1 MSRSN
6 RSINQNTWHLRQN
19 CFVSNLKRP
28 DCWTPDM
35 MGPASSWLLK
45 EKLAKQYLCIIQRG
59 KKLFTFPF
67 LSFKMTRMPKQ
78 QVHQKNANYSRTDV
92 PNIEDQRA
100 SANTYGEGI
109 IYMKE
114 ILSTEVHEQKLWE
127 TKGLHCNAMQCIVG
141 KYVAIKRTEL
151 QQLRLPYCGQ
161 RDSISLRQTKLA
173 AFVVGNHQRYW
184 AVSSNEVLR
193 PLILRYMEWTYKI
206 AKFTSDF
213 KVIA

>member
-28 DCWTPDM
+28 DCWTPDL

-100 SANTYGEGI
+100 SANTYRV
-109 IYMKE
+109 KE
-114 ILSTEVHEQKLWE
+114 LYIWRKYSQRRSMNRNYE
-127 TKGLHCNAMQCIVG
+127 TKGLHCRKICSN
-141 KYVAIKRTEL
+141 KENRT
-151 QQLRLPYCGQ
+151 
-161 RDSISLRQTKLA
+161 A
-173 AFVVGNHQRYW
+173 A
-184 AVSSNEVLR
+184 
-193 PLILRYMEWTYKI
+193 TKI
-206 AKFTSDF
+206 AVLWPKRQH
-213 KVIA
+213 

>member
-28 DCWTPDM
+28 DCWTPDL

-100 SANTYGEGI
+100 SANTYRV
-109 IYMKE
+109 KE
-114 ILSTEVHEQKLWE
+114 LYIWRKYSQRRSMNRNYE
-127 TKGLHCNAMQCIVG
+127 TKGLHC
-141 KYVAIKRTEL
+141 R
-151 QQLRLPYCGQ
+151 
-161 RDSISLRQTKLA
+161 
-173 AFVVGNHQRYW
+173 
-184 AVSSNEVLR
+184 
-193 PLILRYMEWTYKI
+193 KI
-206 AKFTSDF
+206 CNS
-213 KVIA
+213 

>member
-28 DCWTPDM
+28 DCWTPDL

-100 SANTYGEGI
+100 SANTY
-109 IYMKE
+109 MVKE
-114 ILSTEVHEQKLWE
+114 LYIWRKYSQRRSMNRNYEKP
-127 TKGLHCNAMQCIVG
+127 KACIAMQCRKICRN
-141 KYVAIKRTEL
+141 KENRT
-151 QQLRLPYCGQ
+151 
-161 RDSISLRQTKLA
+161 A
-173 AFVVGNHQRYW
+173 A
-184 AVSSNEVLR
+184 
-193 PLILRYMEWTYKI
+193 TKI
-206 AKFTSDF
+206 AVLWPKRQH
-213 KVIA
+213 

>member
-6 RSINQNTWHLRQN
+6 RSINQNTLQLRQN

-28 DCWTPDM
+28 DCWTPDL

-100 SANTYGEGI
+100 SANTYRV
-109 IYMKE
+109 KE
-114 ILSTEVHEQKLWE
+114 LYIWRKYSQRRSMNRNYEKPLQ
-127 TKGLHCNAMQCIVG
+127 CNAMHCRKIYSN
-141 KYVAIKRTEL
+141 KENRT
-151 QQLRLPYCGQ
+151 
-161 RDSISLRQTKLA
+161 A
-173 AFVVGNHQRYW
+173 A
-184 AVSSNEVLR
+184 
-193 PLILRYMEWTYKI
+193 TKI
-206 AKFTSDF
+206 AVLWPKRQN
-213 KVIA
+213 

>member
-28 DCWTPDM
+28 DCWTPDL

-100 SANTYGEGI
+100 SANTLGWRNYIYEGNTLNGGPWTETMRNQRLALQCDAMHCRKI
-109 IYMKE
+109 CSNKE
-114 ILSTEVHEQKLWE
+114 
-127 TKGLHCNAMQCIVG
+127 N
-141 KYVAIKRTEL
+141 RT
-151 QQLRLPYCGQ
+151 
-161 RDSISLRQTKLA
+161 A
-173 AFVVGNHQRYW
+173 A
-184 AVSSNEVLR
+184 
-193 PLILRYMEWTYKI
+193 TKI
-206 AKFTSDF
+206 AVLWPKRQH
-213 KVIA
+213 